1 MKLNPPSFLPSFSH
15 VRVLV
20 VGDIMLDRYCEG
32 QANRISPEAPVPAV
46 RVTKEF
52 DRLGGAA
59 NVALNVRS
67 LGAQCTL
74 MGIVGD
80 DASAHAI
87 SAMLG
92 ANGIKNLT
100 QTDNSGVTTQKLRVL
115 SRGQQMIR
123 LDFEQQASDKASRQI
138 ASSFKQACQDADIV
152 ILSDYAKG
160 CLAHCHDIIQAATEL
175 GKPVVVD
182 PKGADF
188 GKYRGA
194 TLVTPNLS
202 EFAAVA
208 GQIKSDFGGDLRGG
222 LGADFWSEGK
232 TPQEVDDRITHH
244 ARALCKELGLGAI
257 LVTRSEKG
265 MSLIQRQGE
274 PLHLPTSAREVFDV
288 TGAGDTAVATLA
300 SAMGAGMSLHE
311 ATQLSN
317 LAAGLAVAKVGTAA
331 VTMDELWGLISTASM
346 PLATKQNDKGG
357 PFQSGQKTDHK
368 VVSQNDLREQVLSL
382 KQEGK
387 TVVMTN
393 GCFDILHPG
402 HVSYLESARA
412 LGDVLVVALNSDSS
426 VRTLKGEG
434 RPVNP
439 LESRLRMLGAL
450 SCVDLV
456 TAFDEETPESL
467 ISRVLPSILVKG
479 GDYTAEQ
486 IAGGVQVQESGGTV
500 MVLDF
505 LEGHS
510 TSTLIEKIKASK

>member
-1 MKLNPPSFLPSFSH
+1 VKLNPPSFLPSFSH

>member
-1 MKLNPPSFLPSFSH
+1 VKLHPPSFLPSFSQ

-20 VGDIMLDRYCEG
+20 VGDVMLDKYCEG

-74 MGIVGD
+74 MGIIGD
-80 DASAHAI
+80 DASGRSIA
-87 SAMLG
+87 SMLDEQ
-92 ANGIKNLT
+92 GIRNLT
-100 QTDNSGVTTQKLRVL
+100 QTDSSGVTTQKLRVL

-123 LDFEQQASDKASRQI
+123 LDFEQQASDRASRQI
-138 ASSFKQACQDADIV
+138 ASSFKLACKDADIV

-160 CLAHCHDIIQAATEL
+160 CLSQCQDIIQVAIQL

-194 TLVTPNLS
+194 TLITPNLS
-202 EFAAVA
+202 EFDAVA
-208 GQIKSDFGGDLRGG
+208 ESTKGDLGGDVGEDFWRKDKTEQDADERIAHRAHALCEG
-222 LGADFWSEGK
+222 LG
-232 TPQEVDDRITHH
+232 
-244 ARALCKELGLGAI
+244 LNAI

-265 MSLIQRQGE
+265 MSLIQRHGTD
-274 PLHLPTSAREVFDV
+274 LHLPTAAREVFDV
-288 TGAGDTAVATLA
+288 TGAGDTVVATLA
-300 SAMGAGMSLHE
+300 SAIGAGMSLQD

-317 LAAGLAVAKVGTAA
+317 LAAGIAVAKVGTAA
-331 VTMDELWGLISTASM
+331 VTMDELASLINASSM
-346 PLATKQNDKGG
+346 TQAPKQYEKSG
-357 PFQSGQKTDHK
+357 PSHTEQKL
-368 VVSQNDLREQVLSL
+368 VSQNELREKVLRL
-382 KQEGK
+382 KHEGK
-387 TVVMTN
+387 AVVMTN

-402 HVSYLESARA
+402 HISYLESARA

-426 VRTLKGEG
+426 VRTLKGVG

-439 LESRLRMLGAL
+439 LESRLRLLGAL

-456 TAFDEETPESL
+456 TSFDEQTPESL
-467 ISRVLPSILVKG
+467 ISRVLPTILVKG

-486 IAGGVQVQESGGTV
+486 IAGAVQVQESGGRV
-500 MVLDF
+500 VVLDF

-510 TSTLIEKIKASK
+510 TSRLIEKIKSSK

>member
-1 MKLNPPSFLPSFSH
+1 VPTRVFRVAAAAQTIDDAVGPDGTTYRQLPMAYAYQTSI
-15 VRVLV
+15 
-20 VGDIMLDRYCEG
+20 DPAC
-32 QANRISPEAPVPAV
+32 ASP
-46 RVTKEF
+46 RT
-52 DRLGGAA
+52 
-59 NVALNVRS
+59 
-67 LGAQCTL
+67 GAQTVSIMKDFTL
-74 MGIVGD
+74 
-80 DASAHAI
+80 
-87 SAMLG
+87 
-92 ANGIKNLT
+92 
-100 QTDNSGVTTQKLRVL
+100 R
-115 SRGQQMIR
+115 
-123 LDFEQQASDKASRQI
+123 
-138 ASSFKQACQDADIV
+138 
-152 ILSDYAKG
+152 
-160 CLAHCHDIIQAATEL
+160 
-175 GKPVVVD
+175 
-182 PKGADF
+182 
-188 GKYRGA
+188 
-194 TLVTPNLS
+194 
-202 EFAAVA
+202 
-208 GQIKSDFGGDLRGG
+208 
-222 LGADFWSEGK
+222 
-232 TPQEVDDRITHH
+232 
-244 ARALCKELGLGAI
+244 
-257 LVTRSEKG
+257 
-265 MSLIQRQGE
+265 
-274 PLHLPTSAREVFDV
+274 
-288 TGAGDTAVATLA
+288 AGDTVVATLA

-467 ISRVLPSILVKG
+467 ISRLLPSILVKG